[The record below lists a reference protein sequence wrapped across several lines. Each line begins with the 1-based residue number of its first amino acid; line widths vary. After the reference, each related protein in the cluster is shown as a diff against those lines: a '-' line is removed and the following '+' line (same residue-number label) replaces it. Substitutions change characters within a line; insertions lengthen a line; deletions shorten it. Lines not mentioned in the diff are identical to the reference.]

1 LPRDAK
7 RSTVRGAMNAPQQSP
22 PRLSAAPEELE
33 VAIVGA
39 GFGGLCMAIQLLAKG
54 ERRFAILEK
63 GAEVGG
69 TWRDNSYPGAE
80 CDVQS
85 HLYSYSFAGKPD
97 WSQRYAGWQEIQ
109 QYILDTTE
117 RFGVR
122 PYIRFNQQVTGLH
135 FDPDTARWRV
145 ILASGLE
152 LRARHVVLA
161 TGPLHV
167 PNLPRLPGL
176 DRFAGKVFHSAQWDH
191 GYDLAGKRI
200 ASIGTGGSAIQY
212 CPRIAPGADRLHVF
226 QRTPAWVIPRDVRTY
241 SESTKKRFRRFDVL
255 RRLHRA
261 RLYWT
266 NESRVW
272 PIFHPALA
280 RGLQRLARWNIR
292 RAVGDE
298 SLARKLTPDYTI
310 GCKRVLISN
319 EWYPMFRRPNVEL
332 VTEGIREIRE
342 HSIVT
347 ADGVERP
354 VDCIILG
361 TGFVVDPRI
370 YMQGFPVTGMP
381 GHELARDWQAGAEA
395 FYGISVT
402 GYPNLH
408 QLVGPNTALGHNSI
422 IFMIEA
428 QVRYV
433 VDCMRTLRACGMDY
447 LDVQPA
453 AQAQFNERI
462 QRALKDTVWSS
473 GCRSW
478 YQQADGRNFTI
489 WPYSTWRYWLET
501 RTVDEAQYRFGQAQ
515 TRTAARHED

>member
-1 LPRDAK
+1 
-7 RSTVRGAMNAPQQSP
+7 MNALPQP
-22 PRLSAAPEELE
+22 PVPQAAAPEDLE

-39 GFGGLCMAIQLLAKG
+39 GFGGLCMAIRLLEQG
-54 ERRFAILEK
+54 ERSFTILEK
-63 GAEVGG
+63 GSEVGG

-97 WSQRYAGWQEIQ
+97 WSQRYAGWREIQ

-122 PYIRFNQQVTGLH
+122 RYIRFGQQVTGLH

-145 ILASGLE
+145 IMASGLE

-176 DRFAGKVFHSAQWDH
+176 ERFAGKVFHSAQWDH

-212 CPRIAPGADRLHVF
+212 CPRIAPAAAQLHVF

-241 SESTKKRFRRFDVL
+241 SESTKRRFGRFDVL

-292 RAVGDE
+292 RAVGDDA
-298 SLARKLTPDYTI
+298 LARKLTPDYTI

-347 ADGVERP
+347 TDGVERP

-370 YMQGFPVTGMP
+370 YMQGFPVTGLP
-381 GHELARDWQAGAEA
+381 GHELARDWKDGAEA
-395 FYGISVT
+395 YYGISVT

-428 QVRYV
+428 QVQYV
-433 VDCMRTLRACGMDY
+433 LDCLRALRERGADY

-453 AQAQFNERI
+453 AQAQFNKRI
-462 QRALKDTVWSS
+462 QRDLQGTVWSS

-501 RTVDEAQYRFGQAQ
+501 RKVDAARYRFGRAGEA
-515 TRTAARHED
+515 TAASHVD